1 MNRTLAKA
9 ISFVFNPLLMPTMLL
24 AVFYFLAPPIS
35 GLANTPPMLRLGFL
49 GFISVYTFVMPL
61 LVIYFMYSRKWV
73 QTLTLKNLRER
84 RLPYLTT
91 TIFYLFL
98 SYFLY
103 TRSSAYYPTAV
114 LVFFSA
120 VVIIIVATVS
130 LWWQISAHAA
140 AIGGSF
146 GAFFIM
152 YFKYEEPN
160 LLYASLVALVLSGAV
175 MTARL
180 KLNAHS
186 LAQVVAGFFVG
197 CVVSLAGYWLL

>member
-1 MNRTLAKA
+1 
-9 ISFVFNPLLMPTMLL
+9 MPTFLL
-24 AVFYFLAPPIS
+24 AVFYFYATPIS

-49 GFISVYTFVMPL
+49 GFVSVYTFLMPIL
-61 LVIYFMYSRKWV
+61 MIYFMYSRKWV

-103 TRSSAYYPTAV
+103 SRSSAYQPTAV
-114 LVFFSA
+114 LIFFSA
-120 VVIIIVATVS
+120 IVIIIVAVVS

-140 AIGGSF
+140 AIGGCF
-146 GAFFIM
+146 GAFCVTF
-152 YFKYEEPN
+152 FKYGDPN
-160 LLYASLVALVLSGAV
+160 LYYAALASLILAGAV
-175 MTARL
+175 MSSRL

-186 LAQVVAGFFVG
+186 LTQVIAGFLVG
-197 CVVSLAGYWLL
+197 VGVSIVGYSLL